1 VAVGVGED
9 VNVGV
14 TEVVRVTEA
23 VTVGG
28 RGVSVEVG
36 SGVGKGVG
44 VVPPQAVNSKIVP
57 RVSIN
62 IFFIPILDGVI

>member
-1 VAVGVGED
+1 MGED
-9 VNVGV
+9 VNVVV
-14 TEVVRVTEA
+14 TEAVRVTEA

-28 RGVSVEVG
+28 RGVSVDVG
-36 SGVGKGVG
+36 SGVGIGVG
-44 VVPPQAVNSKIVP
+44 GVPPQAVNSKIVP